1 MSPFL
6 RDERFLDSRH
16 RSRRRF
22 EQRAARVGGDE
33 AADGLR
39 GPAPRLEVPREPRLL
54 KMDVIF
60 EGKNGCHLLGKFCNF
75 LAGSLSALP
84 KRNCARKCAFDSVFQ
99 ILEDIHTFAF
109 QHLRQRTAFTPN
121 IRKIPL
127 FS

>member
-39 GPAPRLEVPREPRLL
+39 GPAPRLEVPREPR
-54 KMDVIF
+54 IF
-60 EGKNGCHLLGKFCNF
+60 DGLGAGVLDETRRELPGC
-75 LAGSLSALP
+75 
-84 KRNCARKCAFDSVFQ
+84 
-99 ILEDIHTFAF
+99 
-109 QHLRQRTAFTPN
+109 
-121 IRKIPL
+121 
-127 FS
+127 